1 MIKDAQLEKLNG
13 YVASQSEEDLGARR
27 QVRK

>member
-1 MIKDAQLEKLNG
+1 MAPDDQLEKLNG
-13 YVASQSEEDLGARR
+13 CVASQSEEDLGARR